1 MALIRFKSPDRIMAI
16 FLLIIAVAVIFVVG
30 WSMWQSWQHTL
41 QDTEKQA
48 RNQSVSLS
56 RQAEDTFLQVQ
67 ITLEDIVRHSDD
79 IFDHPARYLGP
90 QGLLGIQKSRLPQ
103 LHGLFVYDA
112 QGNWLATSG
121 RQMYP
126 MANNADR
133 EYFIWH
139 RTHNDARVH
148 VGHVIRSRSTNDL
161 IIPVSLRLND
171 DRGSFRGVVLGTI
184 RVDFF
189 RQFYGYYEMSPKDIL
204 GLTHLDATVMYVRPF
219 PDTIINKSMSA
230 TPLYRSLLKASPQGG
245 GTWRSPIDGIM
256 RIFGYAQL
264 ESYPLVVAVG
274 IDRDM
279 LKSQWLKNNLAI
291 ICLNVLLLLTI
302 SLFGMLVLRQFRKT
316 VEHRRELMQAQDELT
331 RVNLTLQDLALV
343 DGLTGLGNRRQF
355 DIYLEQC
362 LARSAVTGVPL
373 SLIMCDI
380 DFFKSYNDTFGHVAG
395 DECLR
400 RVADVLKYL
409 PRRSTDVVAR
419 YGGEEFAMILPGTPG
434 NEAEKVAERILQ
446 AIHNAA
452 LPHHA
457 SQLPDKIITLSAGIS
472 TAVAGDDVTTL
483 KQAADAALYA
493 AKRAGRDCIVNAST
507 LGLRAAPQET
517 E

>member
-1 MALIRFKSPDRIMAI
+1 MALSRFKSPDRVMAV
-16 FLLIIAVAVIFVVG
+16 FLLIIAVAVVFVVG

-48 RNQSVSLS
+48 RNQSISLS

-67 ITLEDIVRHSDD
+67 ITLEDIVRHGDD
-79 IFDHPARYLGP
+79 IFANPASYLGP
-90 QGLLGIQKSRLPQ
+90 QGLLGVQKSRLPQ

-121 RQMYP
+121 RRMYP
-126 MANNADR
+126 QANNADR

-148 VGHVIRSRSTNDL
+148 VGHVIHSRSTGDL

-171 DRGSFRGVVLGTI
+171 DQGRFRGVVLGTV

-219 PDTIINKSMSA
+219 SDRIINKSMA
-230 TPLYRSLLKASPQGG
+230 DTPLYRSLLKASPQGA
-245 GTWRSPIDGIM
+245 GTWHSPIDGVT

-264 ESYPLVVAVG
+264 QSYPLVVAVG
-274 IDRDM
+274 IDRDL
-279 LKSQWLKNNLAI
+279 LKTQWIKNNLAI
-291 ICLNVLLLLTI
+291 ICLNVLLLMTI
-302 SLFGMLVLRQFRKT
+302 SLFGMLVLKQFRKT
-316 VEHRRELMQAQDELT
+316 VRHRRELMQTQDELT
-331 RVNLTLQDLALV
+331 RVNLTLQDLALI
-343 DGLTGLGNRRQF
+343 DSLTGLGNRRQF

-362 LARSAVTGVPL
+362 LARASLTGAPV

-419 YGGEEFAMILPGTPG
+419 YGGEEFAVILPGTPA
-434 NEAEKVAERILQ
+434 NEAEKVAKRIRY

-452 LPHHA
+452 LPHHT
-457 SQLPDKIITLSAGIS
+457 SLLPDKIITLSAGIS
-472 TAVAGDDVTTL
+472 TSTAGDDATTL

-493 AKRAGRDCIVNAST
+493 AKRAGRDCIINAACLT
-507 LGLRAAPQET
+507 DNG
-517 E
+517 